1 MQATSK
7 NEVQDKKSEISK
19 RSTLL
24 ARPIY
29 PGTPGQSLV
38 EPEEAITMAQ

>member
-1 MQATSK
+1 MQTTPK
-7 NEVQDKKSEISK
+7 NEVQNKKSEISK